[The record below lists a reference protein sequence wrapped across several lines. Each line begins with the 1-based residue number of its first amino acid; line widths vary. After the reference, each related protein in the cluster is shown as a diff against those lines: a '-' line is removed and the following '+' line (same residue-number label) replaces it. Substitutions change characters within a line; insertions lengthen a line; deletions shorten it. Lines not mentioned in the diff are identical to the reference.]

1 MWEMEVVLVV
11 YKVSCPCRRV
21 RCLYWACPE
30 MFGDSQPRILPCCI
44 MSRTHICL
52 GLGGLTDRVE
62 DMDLVQEDICM
73 NRMGTILP
81 L

>member
-1 MWEMEVVLVV
+1 
-11 YKVSCPCRRV
+11 
-21 RCLYWACPE
+21 
-30 MFGDSQPRILPCCI
+30 
-44 MSRTHICL
+44 MSRIHICL

-62 DMDLVQEDICM
+62 DMGPVQEDICM